1 MKEMSEKEGW
11 TYQAVKYWMTKHK
24 IPRKSASEICYY
36 TYWNRQKQNPLFS
49 GFGKSLIVGAIK
61 NLYYEKKLSVREV
74 SKCLGRSINSI
85 Y

>member
-1 MKEMSEKEGW
+1 
-11 TYQAVKYWMTKHK
+11 MTKHK